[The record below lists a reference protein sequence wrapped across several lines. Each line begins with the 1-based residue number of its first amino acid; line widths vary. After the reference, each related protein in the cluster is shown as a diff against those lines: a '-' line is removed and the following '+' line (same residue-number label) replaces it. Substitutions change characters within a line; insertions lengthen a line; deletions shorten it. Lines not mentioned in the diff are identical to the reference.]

1 MRLTLHS
8 FDKHYTGGYIYIGVI
23 GVPYSHEGAGVPGGG
38 GSVQQTTLIKQAV
51 SFSLRVTAKTKAKEK
66 RGPAQILKSS
76 PSCDFFLFPLSP
88 RFSSLSVQKILE
100 STLYSDFSRVNVL
113 GLTSV

>member
-38 GSVQQTTLIKQAV
+38 GSVQQTALIKQTV
-51 SFSLRVTAKTKAKEK
+51 SFSLRVIVKAKAKEK
-66 RGPAQILKSS
+66 RGPARILKSTLCS
-76 PSCDFFLFPLSP
+76 DIFLFFPLSP
-88 RFSSLSVQKILE
+88 RQCKGTSGARAPRKYSL
-100 STLYSDFSRVNVL
+100 
-113 GLTSV
+113 